1 MGLNDPRSLALL
13 GGLGAALIV
22 ALSLVLPAGTILID
36 EVIYALMVHEWV
48 DHGRRVILNGDLGFV
63 TDASGMLLAKAA
75 PEGPAL
81 LPQYP
86 PLIADLGG
94 PLFAAFGLQ
103 GLFLLNAL
111 GFVLGCGALGWVAW
125 RVTGSRRIVLSAVLI
140 QVFCTFSLQYAF
152 APWPHQMTTGLVM
165 AAVALVVEGLRRP
178 PGAALGLG
186 ATAGAVL
193 GVSIGVRVDG
203 VLALLALVLV
213 CLFVRP
219 VRPWPILGLG
229 LGVIGPMVWVSLIN
243 LERFGIA
250 HPFTYGR
257 EAEGGRTDP
266 AHYLVLGMVVLA
278 AVAALWGVSRLPR
291 PQRPLLALAGCAVA
305 VLAVALVID
314 LPLLSSIARG
324 AVRTLIDMPPIPPS
338 DHLSAEPMPFRG
350 GQVYLATLG
359 RIATESGQ
367 TIYHFTLKKAVL
379 QSLPWLPVIALAL
392 VLPRP
397 EREAKRPPLAVL
409 MLVPLGFI
417 SFVAAT
423 GWDGGPTYNMRYVQP
438 ALPLL
443 ALAMAVSLARL
454 ASLSARMP
462 PRLVLLVFAVGGLGS
477 VAFVAAPL
485 PVLEWLILDVPL
497 MLALVAAAAVVWL
510 LSSPEG
516 ARRRPA
522 AQATLGM
529 ALVSLAWSFSVAV
542 ASDLPGEQV
551 VRSLTRAKADQ
562 LAASLPR
569 GGVILFGHGTEDHFL
584 RTIAPAMAEQDFTV
598 LRPHRTAFADLGRI
612 VSVLKDRG
620 TPTLIV
626 APEAPVVTA
635 AGERTTQ
642 RAAMMSAVQAV
653 GARVQ
658 AVAPPADAAQPFTV
672 LRVDWPQAR

>member
-1 MGLNDPRSLALL
+1 MGLSDPRSLALM

-22 ALSLVLPAGTILID
+22 TLSLILPAGTILID

-111 GFVLGCGALGWVAW
+111 GFLLGCAALGWVAW
-125 RVTGSRRIVLSAVLI
+125 RLTGSRRIVLSAVLI

-152 APWPHQMTTGLVM
+152 APWPHQITTGLVM

-186 ATAGAVL
+186 AAAGLVL

-219 VRPWPILGLG
+219 VRLWPILGLG
-229 LGVIGPMVWVSLIN
+229 LGVIAPLVWISLIN
-243 LERFGIA
+243 GERFGIT

-266 AHYLVLGMVVLA
+266 AHYLVLGTVVLA
-278 AVAALWGVSRLPR
+278 GVAALWGLSRLPR
-291 PQRPLLALAGCAVA
+291 PQRPLLALAGGAVA
-305 VLAVALVID
+305 ALAVALVID

-324 AVRTLIDMPPIPPS
+324 AVRTLIDMPLIPPS

-392 VLPRP
+392 LLPRP
-397 EREAKRPPLAVL
+397 EREAQRLPLAVL
-409 MLVPLGFI
+409 MLVPLGFV

-443 ALAMAVSLARL
+443 ALAMAMSLSRL
-454 ASLSARMP
+454 ASLTVRVP
-462 PRLVLLVFAVGGLGS
+462 PRLILLLFAVAGLGS
-477 VAFVAAPL
+477 VIFLKAPL
-485 PVLEWLILDVPL
+485 PVLELLVLGVPL
-497 MLALVAAAAVVWL
+497 ALALLAAAAVVWL
-510 LSSPEG
+510 LSSPAG

-522 AQATLGM
+522 QATLSM

-551 VRSLTRAKADQ
+551 VRSLTRAKADH

-598 LRPHRTAFADLGRI
+598 LRPHRTAFADLPQI
-612 VSVLKDRG
+612 VTVLKDRG

-635 AGERTTQ
+635 AGEQTTQ
-642 RAAMMSAVQAV
+642 RAAMVAAVEAA
-653 GARVQ
+653 GASVQ
-658 AVAPPADAAQPFTV
+658 AVAPPADGSPAFPV
-672 LRVDWPQAR
+672 LRVNWPQP